1 LIARIWKGAVRKHD
15 GDAYANYMR
24 KTGIAAYTRTPGNRG
39 VWMLRRDI
47 NEHTE
52 FLMFTLW
59 ESLDS
64 VKAFA
69 GQNYETAVFYP
80 EGDRFLVERE
90 PLSTHYTVDTH
101 ISPPGRDEASDPS
114 QVVRDHVSAF
124 NAHDLDH
131 LAACF
136 SPDAT
141 WDTGS
146 DRFRGTEELAKLFE
160 GAFAELSP
168 HLTIQTMLSEG
179 DQVACELT
187 EQIVV
192 DDATRVDH
200 IAGFYRVHSGR
211 ITGAKIYREGSA
223 DA

>member
-1 LIARIWKGAVRKHD
+1 LIARIWKEAVRKHD

-24 KTGIAAYTRTPGNRG
+24 KTGIAGICEHARNRG

-80 EGDRFLVERE
+80 EDDRFLVERE
-90 PLSTHYTVDTH
+90 PLATHYLVDTH
-101 ISPPGRDEASDPS
+101 IAPSDRDEVGDPG
-114 QVVRDHVSAF
+114 QIVKDHVAAF
-124 NAHDLDH
+124 NEHH
-131 LAACF
+131 LTQLLACF
-136 SPDAT
+136 SAYAT
-141 WDTGS
+141 WVTGS
-146 DRFRGTEELAKLFE
+146 DRFRGTAQLATLFE
-160 GAFAELSP
+160 NTFTELSP
-168 HLTIQTMLSEG
+168 KLTIQTMLIDG
-179 DQVACELT
+179 DQVACELS

-192 DDATRVDH
+192 DGVTRVDH
-200 IAGFYRVHSGR
+200 IAGFYRVQSGR
-211 ITGAKIYREGSA
+211 ITTAKIYREASA
-223 DA
+223 DP